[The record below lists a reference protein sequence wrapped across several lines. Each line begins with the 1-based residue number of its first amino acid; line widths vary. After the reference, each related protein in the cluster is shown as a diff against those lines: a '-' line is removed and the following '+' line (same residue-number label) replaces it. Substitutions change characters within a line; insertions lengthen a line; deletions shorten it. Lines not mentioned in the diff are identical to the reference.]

1 MDWIDNMCILFSNGN
16 LLLFMM
22 FWRLYIGYI
31 DRYMDG
37 IVLEEKEKAANKERE
52 RGISEFHQ
60 RIVFSNV
67 NVDFT
72 VVVAYP

>member
-37 IVLEEKEKAANKERE
+37 IVLEEKEKANK
-52 RGISEFHQ
+52 
-60 RIVFSNV
+60 
-67 NVDFT
+67 
-72 VVVAYP
+72 